1 LRLRPKPGEHKIM
14 DRRLGSS
21 PGLPPATK
29 GDPMAKGQMRSNREK
44 KKPKK
49 DKPKAS
55 PGTANVFSKS
65 AASPPRPAESKK

>member
-1 LRLRPKPGEHKIM
+1 
-14 DRRLGSS
+14 
-21 PGLPPATK
+21 
-29 GDPMAKGQMRSNREK
+29 MAKGQMRSNREK

-65 AASPPRPAESKK
+65 AATPPRPAESKK